1 MTEPLTTLEHD
12 VSGMDGFMLDTDKLM
27 ASELWAL
34 STGEEFKAA
43 IGLWCRAWKQK
54 PAGSLPN
61 DSKVL
66 AAFSG
71 AGPRWAK
78 VKDVAL
84 RGFILCSDGR
94 LYHKTLCEDV
104 HRAAASKALRQ
115 DRTRAATQARK
126 QKRDVQRDVDDD
138 EQRDVP
144 QIPNVTKSH
153 SIAEHSKAEQGREV
167 KEDAGLGSA
176 RDNSAILEQKLREAA
191 SWEREPHPKLCV
203 TGPIEALLSNGADLE
218 LDVLAVVRSLSP
230 GVRKRTSWNYF
241 IDAIAEAR
249 DRRIAA
255 STLVSTPQPGRKSN
269 GYDTSNSNR
278 KGTAE
283 LIFETLPRRDG
294 EGVEDVREFG
304 NGDRQYPPDKP
315 H

>member
-1 MTEPLTTLEHD
+1 MDPLTTLEHD

-61 DSKVL
+61 DERIL

-71 AGPRWAK
+71 AGSRWSK
-78 VKDVAL
+78 IREVAL
-84 RGFILCSDGR
+84 RGFVLCSDGR
-94 LYHKTLCEDV
+94 LYHRVLCEDV
-104 HRAAASKALRQ
+104 LRAAASKVLRQ
-115 DRTRAATQARK
+115 DRTRAATEARK
-126 QKRDVQRDVDDD
+126 SKRDVKRDDSADD
-138 EQRDVP
+138 ERDVP
-144 QIPNVTKSH
+144 KNPNVTKSH
-153 SIAEHSKAEQGREV
+153 SIAEHSIAGQGRDV

-191 SWEREPHPKLCV
+191 GWEREPHPKLCV

-283 LIFETLPRRDG
+283 LIFETLERGNG
-294 EGVEDVREFG
+294 EGAEDVREFG
-304 NGDRQYPPDKP
+304 DGDRSYPPDKP

>member
-34 STGEEFKAA
+34 SSGEEFKAA

-61 DSKVL
+61 DPKVL

-71 AGPRWAK
+71 AGPRWSK

-115 DRTRAATQARK
+115 ERTRAATEARK
-126 QKRDVQRDVDDD
+126 SKRDVKRDDNTDD
-138 EQRDVP
+138 ERDVP
-144 QIPNVTKSH
+144 QNPNVTKSH
-153 SIAEHSKAEQGREV
+153 SIAEHSIAEHGRD
-167 KEDAGLGSA
+167 KAGLGSA
-176 RDNSAILEQKLREAA
+176 RDNSVILEQKLREAA
-191 SWEREPHPKLCV
+191 GWEREPHPKLCV
-203 TGPIEALLSNGADLE
+203 TGPIEALLTNGADLE

-283 LIFETLPRRDG
+283 LIFETLPRGHG
-294 EGVEDVREFG
+294 EGAEDVWKP
-304 NGDRQYPPDKP
+304 GDGDGPYAPDKP